1 MALFSFLLLA
11 CSAKNIHWHNDFRMA
26 QDGGLCAAL
35 LTLAQTA
42 PTLPLRDEAY
52 TQAALCE
59 INQHRD
65 SLAWQ
70 HASHLSEQSNDLKAS
85 IHWAILRRDQDQ
97 LPAHAQRAYALD
109 IIALA
114 PDASAAHHA
123 LALLQNDC
131 TQKSPPDTD
140 ALQAALLRLQ
150 NQTPEQQQMACRIH
164 RAIYDCQEKVEST
177 PARIDETVLTKCQS
191 TDHYPALLFQM
202 ARFELH
208 HCQCEAAKS
217 RLQFLAQAA
226 NDDWLLNLGVHR
238 YVDRARHALAHAVPQ
253 CYAQC
258 QPGGTSL
265 GGTSSPEPPA
275 MLTHRRGGL
284 SLLPLDKKHCPF
296 KFSEGDVGKANRGNV
311 SLMSGVVA
319 VTLRGSFLWTSIAFP
334 DRGF

>member
-1 MALFSFLLLA
+1 MALFALLFLA
-11 CSAKNIHWHNDFRMA
+11 CSAKNIHWHHDFHMA
-26 QDGGLCAAL
+26 QDGGHCAAFL
-35 LTLAQTA
+35 ALAQTA
-42 PTLPLRDEAY
+42 PTTPLRDEAY

-70 HASHLSEQSNDLKAS
+70 HAGKLSEQNSDLKAG
-85 IHWAILRRDQDQ
+85 IHWAVLRRDQALLSVRERQ
-97 LPAHAQRAYALD
+97 AYAID

-140 ALQAALLRLQ
+140 ALQTAILRLQ

-164 RAIYDCQEKVEST
+164 RAIYDCREKVEST
-177 PARIDETVLTKCQS
+177 PAHIDETILTKCWH

-217 RLQFLAQAA
+217 RLQFLAQAT

-238 YVDRARHALAHAVPQ
+238 YVDRARQALARAVPQ
-253 CYAQC
+253 CHAQC
-258 QPGGTSL
+258 PPG
-265 GGTSSPEPPA
+265 E
-275 MLTHRRGGL
+275 TH
-284 SLLPLDKKHCPF
+284 PQH
-296 KFSEGDVGKANRGNV
+296 
-311 SLMSGVVA
+311 
-319 VTLRGSFLWTSIAFP
+319 
-334 DRGF
+334 